1 MIDVREVVNLH
12 SMDWKLFFSIGV
24 PIFAASIMAIIG
36 WLLKRAITGLEATDQ
51 RIEKKVDK
59 IESFS
64 QAAAS
69 SIVEIQTLLT
79 GRGFTVSQ
87 RLAYAP
93 GSPTRLTDYGE
104 TLMKDSGFYE
114 ILKNNSAFFVDLVKS
129 KNPSTNYDIQ
139 ELSRKVLKE
148 LTDSN
153 NTLILPL
160 KNYAYNKGLPL
171 EILIN
176 TAGIV
181 LRDEVMKDLSFDDKT
196 LDIKK

>member
-1 MIDVREVVNLH
+1 
-12 SMDWKLFFSIGV
+12 MDWKLFFSIGV
-24 PIFAASIMAIIG
+24 PIFAAVIISVIG
-36 WLLKRAITGLEATDQ
+36 WLLKKAINGLEITDQ

-64 QAAAS
+64 QVAAS

-79 GRGFTVSQ
+79 GRGFTVNQ

-93 GSPTRLTDYGE
+93 GSPTKLTDYGE
-104 TLMKDSGFYE
+104 TLMQESGFYE
-114 ILKNNSAFFVDLVKS
+114 ILKNNSAFFVNLVKE

-148 LTDSN
+148 LTDTN

-171 EILIN
+171 EILVN

-181 LRDEVMKDLSFDDKT
+181 LRDEVMKSLSFDDKT
-196 LDIKK
+196 LDKKSDEQK

>member
-1 MIDVREVVNLH
+1 
-12 SMDWKLFFSIGV
+12 MDWKLFFSIGV
-24 PIFAASIMAIIG
+24 PIFATAVISIIA
-36 WLLKRAITGLEATDQ
+36 WLLKRAIIGLETTDQ

-79 GRGFTVSQ
+79 GRGFTVNQ

-104 TLMKDSGFYE
+104 TLMQDSGFYE
-114 ILKNNSAFFVDLVKS
+114 ILKNNPAFFVGLVKS

-153 NTLILPL
+153 NALVLSL

-171 EILIN
+171 EILVN

-181 LRDEVMKDLSFDDKT
+181 LRDEVMKELSFDDKT
-196 LDIKK
+196 LDTKKE

>member
-1 MIDVREVVNLH
+1 
-12 SMDWKLFFSIGV
+12 MDWKLFLSISI
-24 PIFAASIMAIIG
+24 PIFATAIISFIA
-36 WLLKRAITGLEATDQ
+36 WLLKRAIMGLETTDQ

-79 GRGFTVSQ
+79 GRGFTVNQ

-93 GSPTRLTDYGE
+93 GSPTMLTDYGE

-114 ILKNNSAFFVDLVKS
+114 VLKKNSVFFVDLVKR

-139 ELSRKVLKE
+139 EFSRKVLKE
-148 LTDSN
+148 LTDLN
-153 NTLILPL
+153 NPLILQL

-181 LRDEVMKDLSFDDKT
+181 LRDEVMKGLSFDDKT
-196 LDIKK
+196 LDIKNE